1 MQRPWQD
8 GRVPLA
14 EAFATPE
21 VKRGYN
27 RWLFSTIAPRYD
39 LVTRVLSCGLDQ
51 RWKDRVVELTS
62 PAPGARGLDLAC
74 GTGDLAIRLAGR
86 GVAVVGVDLAVPMI
100 RLARRKAEARRVT
113 FVAADI
119 TCLPVA
125 DACVDLV
132 TAGYALRNVPD
143 LDTALLE
150 MHRVLRP
157 GGRIVALD
165 FNRPASTLVRS
176 VYLGYLDAV
185 GSMLGWALHGDA
197 DTYRY
202 ISASLRRYPG
212 APDLLAR
219 WRAAGF
225 DQVTWHPLLGGLMGM
240 TSARRGP
247 TPVSRPRGVEPTV
260 ADGDAREAGG
270 QRSTNGSSSFSRN
283 SST

>member
-1 MQRPWQD
+1 
-8 GRVPLA
+8 VPLD

-39 LVTRVLSCGLDQ
+39 LVTRVLSYGLDQ
-51 RWKDRVVELTS
+51 RWKDRVVELAS
-62 PAPGARGLDLAC
+62 PTPGARGLDLAC
-74 GTGDLAIRLAGR
+74 GTGDLALRLAGR

-100 RLARRKAEARRVT
+100 RVARRKCEARRVT

-119 TCLPVA
+119 TRLPVA

-143 LDTALLE
+143 LDAALVE

-157 GGRIVALD
+157 GGRVVALD
-165 FNRPASTLVRS
+165 FNRPASAVVRS
-176 VYLGYLDAV
+176 VYLGYLEAV
-185 GSMLGWALHGDA
+185 GSVLGWTLHRDA

-202 ISASLRRYPG
+202 IPASLRRHPG
-212 APDLLAR
+212 AHDLLAR

-225 DQVTWHPLLGGLMGM
+225 DEVTWHPLLGGLMGM
-240 TSARRGP
+240 TSARRLSTA
-247 TPVSRPRGVEPTV
+247 TPPPRGVQSSV
-260 ADGDAREAGG
+260 AGGDAREAVGH
-270 QRSTNGSSSFSRN
+270 RSTNGSSSLSRN